1 MQDRQEEQPQQ
12 GWSTTESSYTQRYG
26 AQLTKRKMARM
37 TEKTR
42 PAIFL
47 YRASKEWKIKVTKG
61 NKEVAV
67 HKLAKFVT
75 KGHIH

>member
-1 MQDRQEEQPQQ
+1 
-12 GWSTTESSYTQRYG
+12 
-26 AQLTKRKMARM
+26 MARM

-47 YRASKEWKIKVTKG
+47 YRASQEWKIKVTKG

-75 KGHIH
+75 KGLIH